1 MGLIFGRIKYN
12 QQKKIIKQLQI
23 CNNNECRIENASK
36 PIRKVFSTG
45 KSGDIVLQLRE
56 NKVIKLSMDQKRIEN
71 EVVKTLAFY
80 KVFEEDKTYEPE
92 QPKPNP
98 IIKIL
103 EYNIE
108 STTCEYNN
116 MDYYYYM
123 MEDLNNTN
131 DQGYEYLSLDKIIMD
146 NCKSPQ
152 VDYILLKTLFKKL
165 FNVIKILKT
174 ALNSHCDLHTQN
186 VFYNK
191 QKHQMKI
198 IDLGLAQ
205 TDSIKCEKQ
214 RSLTMVIIKNYIK
227 CKKVVRLAGALIRLP
242 FEKEIDSDLSMF
254 FNIVGLFF
262 YDPEIFKI
270 FRNDS
275 KQFFLNKKTQILDN
289 IENNLNKLLNI

>member
-1 MGLIFGRIKYN
+1 LGLIFGRIKYN